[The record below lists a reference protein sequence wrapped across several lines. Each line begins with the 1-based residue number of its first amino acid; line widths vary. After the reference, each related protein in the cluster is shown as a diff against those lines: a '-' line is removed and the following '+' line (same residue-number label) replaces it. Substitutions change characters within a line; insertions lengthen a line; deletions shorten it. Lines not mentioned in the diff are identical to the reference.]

1 MEFLNIANTQNIKA
15 LRLLVSEKKFF
26 FNFPIVILWE
36 LMTTGYSQ
44 FGPQGH
50 DLQDLC
56 RVPLN
61 IATY

>member
-1 MEFLNIANTQNIKA
+1 MVL
-15 LRLLVSEKKFF
+15 EKIFYV
-26 FNFPIVILWE
+26 FPIVILWE
-36 LMTTGYSQ
+36 LMTLRCSQ

-61 IATY
+61 IVTY